1 VSCVPQQPYALPHKV
16 VAPLAVTCGLAV
28 ANLYYVQPLLNEV
41 GAAFGVGETVT
52 GLLVT
57 ASQVGYVPLASS
69 LAGRR
74 SAARSSER

>member
-1 VSCVPQQPYALPHKV
+1 
-16 VAPLAVTCGLAV
+16 
-28 ANLYYVQPLLNEV
+28 V